1 MQGLGGGGGR
11 GGWQNQQCCSIN
23 RYEKTNTKAGY
34 ARRCASNITDNL

>member
-1 MQGLGGGGGR
+1 MR
-11 GGWQNQQCCSIN
+11 KMH